1 MLTSPPPRSID
12 GHPSG
17 LPPGKPDGHDEDEDG
32 CGAMNVDWRGIFSV
46 AVTPFAGE
54 GQQAK
59 IANIIELEGLDR
71 YRDPDF

>member
-1 MLTSPPPRSID
+1 
-12 GHPSG
+12 
-17 LPPGKPDGHDEDEDG
+17 
-32 CGAMNVDWRGIFSV
+32 MNVDWRGIFSV

-59 IANIIELEGLDR
+59 ITNIIELEGLDR